1 MSYGTRHTTTA
12 GVRRMGSNLFGTCS
26 TGAGT
31 TIKIVDLPDFDV
43 LVEGVTIHVKFEY
56 GNAVSAPA
64 LKVGPTSAV
73 AIRRNGSTEGRWAAG
88 SVVSFT
94 YDGAFWQQNDFYD
107 TSGYSNTYSLGQSGT
122 NITLYENGSSKNTV
136 SWGYTSLYTRT
147 WSKNFTIAA
156 KDHGGIVDNS
166 WDAYDSGG
174 VPIGVVGFNV
184 SDLTSDLGA
193 CWHISVWNVSMHEHS
208 SGMLRY
214 IHAQLT
220 NRDSDRH
227 TFNFRVTVLYASY
240 P

>member
-26 TGAGT
+26 TGSGT

-107 TSGYSNTYSLGQSGT
+107 TSGASNTYSLGQSGN
-122 NITLYENGSSKNTV
+122 NITLYENGSAKNTV
-136 SWGYTSLYTRT
+136 SITSTMLHVVKYSR
-147 WSKNFTIAA
+147 SVTIAA
-156 KDHGGIVDNS
+156 KNKKSIIDNS
-166 WDAYDSGG
+166 WDISIDGYT
-174 VPIGVVGFNV
+174 PLGVVGFNL
-184 SDLTSDLGA
+184 SGTGA
-193 CWHISVWNVSMHEHS
+193 EHIATWNISLHPHTTM
-208 SGMLRY
+208 GGAPNYL
-214 IHAQLT
+214 HAQFT
-220 NRDSDRH
+220 NRDSTNYTVAFDAW
-227 TFNFRVTVLYASY
+227 VLYARY
-240 P
+240 PLM